1 MLKIDPWNIIWT
13 IVNLLFLY
21 FVFKK
26 FLFDRV
32 MDVINKRDEMIK
44 QQFASAQKEK
54 DDAAALKEQ
63 YHEKLDSAKK
73 EADQIIIDARAR
85 AEEEQERTLERTRDE
100 AEHMLEKART
110 DIENEKEHELN
121 SQRHATKLLISE
133 LVKYNENVEKN
144 IFKSASNVNLNKI
157 LGYKKDKKSYSF
169 LDDYEK

>member
-1 MLKIDPWNIIWT
+1 MTGENKFRKRKEGIIWT

-110 DIENEKEHELN
+110 DIENEKE
-121 SQRHATKLLISE
+121 QATKAAQADIAKLAILAARKI
-133 LVKYNENVEKN
+133 VKTGDAHDAGSSK
-144 IFKSASNVNLNKI
+144 
-157 LGYKKDKKSYSF
+157 
-169 LDDYEK
+169 

>member
-1 MLKIDPWNIIWT
+1 MLKIDPWTIIWT

-63 YHEKLDSAKK
+63 YHEKLDSTKK

-110 DIENEKEHELN
+110 DIKNEKE
-121 SQRHATKLLISE
+121 QATKAAQADIAKLAILAARKI
-133 LVKYNENVEKN
+133 VKTGDAHDAGSSK
-144 IFKSASNVNLNKI
+144 
-157 LGYKKDKKSYSF
+157 
-169 LDDYEK
+169 

>member
-54 DDAAALKEQ
+54 DDAAVLKEQ

-110 DIENEKEHELN
+110 DIENEKE
-121 SQRHATKLLISE
+121 QATKAAQADIAKLAILAARKI
-133 LVKYNENVEKN
+133 VKTGDAHDAGSSK
-144 IFKSASNVNLNKI
+144 
-157 LGYKKDKKSYSF
+157 
-169 LDDYEK
+169 

>member
-21 FVFKK
+21 FVFTK

-110 DIENEKEHELN
+110 DIENEKE
-121 SQRHATKLLISE
+121 QATKAAQADIAKLAILAARKI
-133 LVKYNENVEKN
+133 VKTGDAHDAGSSK
-144 IFKSASNVNLNKI
+144 
-157 LGYKKDKKSYSF
+157 
-169 LDDYEK
+169 

>member
-1 MLKIDPWNIIWT
+1 
-13 IVNLLFLY
+13 
-21 FVFKK
+21 
-26 FLFDRV
+26 

-44 QQFASAQKEK
+44 QQFASAQKDK

-110 DIENEKEHELN
+110 DIENEKE
-121 SQRHATKLLISE
+121 QATKAAQADIAKLAILAARKI
-133 LVKYNENVEKN
+133 VKTGDAHDAGSSK
-144 IFKSASNVNLNKI
+144 
-157 LGYKKDKKSYSF
+157 
-169 LDDYEK
+169 

>member
-44 QQFASAQKEK
+44 QQFSSAQKEK

-110 DIENEKEHELN
+110 DIENEKE
-121 SQRHATKLLISE
+121 QATKAAQADIAKLAILAARKI
-133 LVKYNENVEKN
+133 VKTGDAHDTGSSK
-144 IFKSASNVNLNKI
+144 
-157 LGYKKDKKSYSF
+157 
-169 LDDYEK
+169 

>member
-32 MDVINKRDEMIK
+32 MDVINKRDDMIK

-54 DDAAALKEQ
+54 DDAVALKEQ

-110 DIENEKEHELN
+110 DIENEKE
-121 SQRHATKLLISE
+121 QATKAAQADIAKLAILAARKI
-133 LVKYNENVEKN
+133 VKTGDAHDAGSSK
-144 IFKSASNVNLNKI
+144 
-157 LGYKKDKKSYSF
+157 
-169 LDDYEK
+169 

>member
-32 MDVINKRDEMIK
+32 MDVINKRDETIK

-110 DIENEKEHELN
+110 DIENEKE
-121 SQRHATKLLISE
+121 QATKAAQADIAKLAILAARKI
-133 LVKYNENVEKN
+133 VKTGDAHGAGSSK
-144 IFKSASNVNLNKI
+144 
-157 LGYKKDKKSYSF
+157 
-169 LDDYEK
+169 

>member
-44 QQFASAQKEK
+44 QQFASAQKDK

-110 DIENEKEHELN
+110 DIENEKE
-121 SQRHATKLLISE
+121 QATKAAQADIAKLAILAARKI
-133 LVKYNENVEKN
+133 VKTGAAHDAGSSK
-144 IFKSASNVNLNKI
+144 
-157 LGYKKDKKSYSF
+157 
-169 LDDYEK
+169 

>member
-1 MLKIDPWNIIWT
+1 MLQIDPWNIIWT

-54 DDAAALKEQ
+54 DGAAALKEQ

-110 DIENEKEHELN
+110 DIENEKE
-121 SQRHATKLLISE
+121 QATKAAQADIAKLAILAARKI
-133 LVKYNENVEKN
+133 VKTGDAHDAGSSK
-144 IFKSASNVNLNKI
+144 
-157 LGYKKDKKSYSF
+157 
-169 LDDYEK
+169 

>member
-44 QQFASAQKEK
+44 QQFASAQKDK

-110 DIENEKEHELN
+110 DIEN
-121 SQRHATKLLISE
+121 
-133 LVKYNENVEKN
+133 
-144 IFKSASNVNLNKI
+144 
-157 LGYKKDKKSYSF
+157 
-169 LDDYEK
+169 

>member
-44 QQFASAQKEK
+44 QQFVSAQKEK

-110 DIENEKEHELN
+110 DIENEKK
-121 SQRHATKLLISE
+121 QATKAAQADIAKLAILAARKI
-133 LVKYNENVEKN
+133 VKTGDAHDAGSSK
-144 IFKSASNVNLNKI
+144 
-157 LGYKKDKKSYSF
+157 
-169 LDDYEK
+169 

>member
-85 AEEEQERTLERTRDE
+85 TEEEQERTLERTRDE

-110 DIENEKEHELN
+110 DIENEKE
-121 SQRHATKLLISE
+121 QATKAAQADIAKLAILAARKI
-133 LVKYNENVEKN
+133 VKTGDAHDAGSSK
-144 IFKSASNVNLNKI
+144 
-157 LGYKKDKKSYSF
+157 
-169 LDDYEK
+169 

>member
-110 DIENEKEHELN
+110 DIENEKE
-121 SQRHATKLLISE
+121 QATKAAQADIAKLAILAARKI
-133 LVKYNENVEKN
+133 VKTGDAHDAGSSKLCN
-144 IFKSASNVNLNKI
+144 
-157 LGYKKDKKSYSF
+157 SF
-169 LDDYEK
+169 VPAVCKA

>member
-13 IVNLLFLY
+13 IVILLFLY

-110 DIENEKEHELN
+110 DIENEKE
-121 SQRHATKLLISE
+121 QATKAAQADIAKLAILAARKI
-133 LVKYNENVEKN
+133 VKTGDAHDAGSSK
-144 IFKSASNVNLNKI
+144 
-157 LGYKKDKKSYSF
+157 
-169 LDDYEK
+169 

>member
-32 MDVINKRDEMIK
+32 MDVINKRDDMIK

-110 DIENEKEHELN
+110 DIENEKE
-121 SQRHATKLLISE
+121 QATKAAQADIAKLAILAARKF
-133 LVKYNENVEKN
+133 VKTGDAHDAGSSK
-144 IFKSASNVNLNKI
+144 
-157 LGYKKDKKSYSF
+157 
-169 LDDYEK
+169 

>member
-1 MLKIDPWNIIWT
+1 MVQEMLKIDPWNIIWT

-110 DIENEKEHELN
+110 DIENEKE
-121 SQRHATKLLISE
+121 QATKAAQADIAKLAILAARKI
-133 LVKYNENVEKN
+133 VKTGDAHDAGSSK
-144 IFKSASNVNLNKI
+144 
-157 LGYKKDKKSYSF
+157 
-169 LDDYEK
+169 

>member
-32 MDVINKRDEMIK
+32 MDVINKRYEMIK

-110 DIENEKEHELN
+110 DIENEKE
-121 SQRHATKLLISE
+121 QATKAAQADIAKLAILAARKI
-133 LVKYNENVEKN
+133 VKTGDAHDAGSSK
-144 IFKSASNVNLNKI
+144 
-157 LGYKKDKKSYSF
+157 
-169 LDDYEK
+169 

>member
-44 QQFASAQKEK
+44 QQFVSAQKEK

-110 DIENEKEHELN
+110 DIENEKE
-121 SQRHATKLLISE
+121 QATKAAQADIAKLAILAARKI
-133 LVKYNENVEKN
+133 VKTGDAHDAGSSK
-144 IFKSASNVNLNKI
+144 
-157 LGYKKDKKSYSF
+157 
-169 LDDYEK
+169 

>member
-1 MLKIDPWNIIWT
+1 MLKIDQWNIIWT

-110 DIENEKEHELN
+110 DIENEKE
-121 SQRHATKLLISE
+121 QATKAAQADIAKLAILAARKI
-133 LVKYNENVEKN
+133 VKTGDAHDAGSSK
-144 IFKSASNVNLNKI
+144 
-157 LGYKKDKKSYSF
+157 
-169 LDDYEK
+169 

>member
-54 DDAAALKEQ
+54 AAAAALKEQ

-110 DIENEKEHELN
+110 DIENEKE
-121 SQRHATKLLISE
+121 QATKAAQADIAKLAILAARKI
-133 LVKYNENVEKN
+133 VKTGDAHDAGSSK
-144 IFKSASNVNLNKI
+144 
-157 LGYKKDKKSYSF
+157 
-169 LDDYEK
+169 